1 MIYVFSVYKSLC
13 IHVVLFWKCR
23 SIPIHP
29 KKTSDTAGCNLRET
43 LPVTFLE
50 VCLANAVVLLMVQ
63 NSGEK
68 TSWGEGSLSHYL
80 QGIYTSQVVIAGFL
94 NHQQYVNRNFSPQ
107 IPGWKKNKLP
117 LCFGVFS
124 NPCHILWSQQC
135 FCNDIITFRITTVII
150 LWFCSCISEKWPFR
164 NFTFTKICRETARK

>member
-1 MIYVFSVYKSLC
+1 MSWFKAKAEHEWFLC
-13 IHVVLFWKCR
+13 IYIIVYTCSFILKVSF
-23 SIPIHP
+23 HP

-50 VCLANAVVLLMVQ
+50 VCLANVVLLMVQ

-94 NHQQYVNRNFSPQ
+94 NHQQYVKRNFSLQ
-107 IPGWKKNKLP
+107 IPGWKRLNFPCVKA
-117 LCFGVFS
+117 CFQ
-124 NPCHILWSQQC
+124 ILVTSFDPKFQM
-135 FCNDIITFRITTVII
+135 TTVLI
-150 LWFCSCISEKWPFR
+150 
-164 NFTFTKICRETARK
+164 